1 MEKSKIIVTG
11 ATGSIGLAAV
21 KSLLSK
27 DFPVIM
33 ACRNIKKANLQR
45 DSLIKEFPHSEIDI
59 LELDLNSFSSIKTFA
74 DDIKY
79 QGFKVDKL
87 LNNAGIICRD
97 FTINE
102 DGFETTIA
110 VNYLGP
116 LYLSKL
122 MIPLMEDGFN
132 IVNTV
137 SVTRGVSR
145 LDEHFFELD
154 KKNFFQLGTYGKA
167 KFALFLSSLTL
178 TEKIKNG
185 NVNLTDPGVVDS
197 NMISMHRWFDPLAD
211 ILFRPFCK
219 SPEKGAIP
227 AVNAL
232 MNSHG
237 LAQINTDD
245 FDSKIVNL
253 FSGNKRKV
261 VSKKHYDNPMRR
273 WLWEATEEVIPTDDT
288 DYHGSR

>member
-27 DFPVIM
+27 DLPVIM
-33 ACRNIKKANLQR
+33 ACRNIKKADSQR
-45 DSLIKEFPHSEIDI
+45 DDLIKQFPHSEIDI
-59 LELDLNSFSSIKTFA
+59 IELDLNSLASIRAFVEE
-74 DDIKY
+74 IKN

-97 FTINE
+97 FTVND
-102 DGFETTIA
+102 DGFETTLA

-122 MIPLMEDGFN
+122 MIPLMDNDFN

-137 SVTRGVSR
+137 SVTRGVSKI
-145 LDEHFFELD
+145 DEHFFDLD
-154 KKNFFQLGTYGKA
+154 KKRFSQLGTYGKA
-167 KFALFLSSLTL
+167 KYALFLSSLTL
-178 TEKIKNG
+178 SEKIKNG
-185 NVNLTDPGVVDS
+185 SVNLTDPGVVDS

-211 ILFRPFCK
+211 VLFRPFCK

-232 MNSHG
+232 LQPIANSQQPT
-237 LAQINTDD
+237 ARNV
-245 FDSKIVNL
+245 KL
-253 FSGNKRKV
+253 FSGNRSKV
-261 VSKKHYDNPMRR
+261 IPQKHYDNSLRK
-273 WLWEATEEVIPTDDT
+273 WLWEESCKQLTIN
-288 DYHGSR
+288 S

>member
-21 KSLLSK
+21 KSLLSN
-27 DFPVIM
+27 DLPVIM
-33 ACRNIKKANLQR
+33 ACRNIRKADSQR
-45 DSLIKEFPHSEIDI
+45 DDLIKQFPHSEIDI
-59 LELDLNSFSSIKTFA
+59 IELDLNSLASIRAFVEE
-74 DDIKY
+74 IKN

-97 FTINE
+97 FTVND
-102 DGFETTIA
+102 DGFETTLA

-122 MIPLMEDGFN
+122 MIPLMDNDFN

-137 SVTRGVSR
+137 SVTRGVSKI
-145 LDEHFFELD
+145 DEHFFDLD
-154 KKNFFQLGTYGKA
+154 KKRFSQLGTYGKA
-167 KFALFLSSLTL
+167 KYALFLSSLTL
-178 TEKIKNG
+178 SEKIKNG
-185 NVNLTDPGVVDS
+185 SVNLTDPGVVNS

-211 ILFRPFCK
+211 VLFRPFCK

-232 MNSHG
+232 LQPIANS
-237 LAQINTDD
+237 QQPTTRNV
-245 FDSKIVNL
+245 KL
-253 FSGNKRKV
+253 FSGNRSKV
-261 VSKKHYDNPMRR
+261 IPQKHYDNPLRK
-273 WLWEATEEVIPTDDT
+273 WLWEESCKQLTIN
-288 DYHGSR
+288 S

>member
-27 DFPVIM
+27 DLPVIM
-33 ACRNIKKANLQR
+33 ACRNIRKADSQR
-45 DSLIKEFPHSEIDI
+45 DNLIKQFPHSEIDI
-59 LELDLNSFSSIKTFA
+59 LELDLNSLASIRAFVEE
-74 DDIKY
+74 IKN

-97 FTINE
+97 FTVND
-102 DGFETTIA
+102 DGFETTLA

-122 MIPLMEDGFN
+122 MIPLMDDDFN

-137 SVTRGVSR
+137 SVTRGVSK
-145 LDEHFFELD
+145 LDEHFFDLD
-154 KKNFFQLGTYGKA
+154 KKRFSQLGTYGKA
-167 KFALFLSSLTL
+167 KYALFLSSLTL
-178 TEKIKNG
+178 SEKIKNG
-185 NVNLTDPGVVDS
+185 SVNLTDPGVVDS

-211 ILFRPFCK
+211 VLFRPFCK

-232 MNSHG
+232 LYKS
-237 LAQINTDD
+237 TDNGQQSTD
-245 FDSKIVNL
+245 LLQRNVKL
-253 FSGNKRKV
+253 FSGNKSKV
-261 VSKKHYDNPMRR
+261 ISQKHYDNPMRK
-273 WLWEATEEVIPTDDT
+273 WLWEETCVKLEI
-288 DYHGSR
+288 

>member
-27 DFPVIM
+27 DLSVIM
-33 ACRNIKKANLQR
+33 ACRNIKKADTQR
-45 DSLIKEFPHSEIDI
+45 DSLIKQFPHSEIDI
-59 LELDLNSFSSIKTFA
+59 LELDLNSLASIRAFVEE
-74 DDIKY
+74 IKN

-97 FTINE
+97 FTVND
-102 DGFETTIA
+102 DGFETTLA

-122 MIPLMEDGFN
+122 MIPLMDGGFN

-137 SVTRGVSR
+137 SVTRGVSK
-145 LDEHFFELD
+145 LDEHFFDLD
-154 KKNFFQLGTYGKA
+154 KKRFSQLGTYGKA
-167 KFALFLSSLTL
+167 KYALFLSSLTL
-178 TEKIKNG
+178 SETIKNG
-185 NVNLTDPGVVDS
+185 SVNLTDPGVVDS

-211 ILFRPFCK
+211 VLFRPFCK

-232 MNSHG
+232 LQPIANS
-237 LAQINTDD
+237 QRPTVQN
-245 FDSKIVNL
+245 VRL
-253 FSGNKRKV
+253 FSGNRSKV
-261 VSKKHYDNPMRR
+261 ISQKHYDNTLRK
-273 WLWEATEEVIPTDDT
+273 WLWEESGKQLTVNN
-288 DYHGSR
+288 